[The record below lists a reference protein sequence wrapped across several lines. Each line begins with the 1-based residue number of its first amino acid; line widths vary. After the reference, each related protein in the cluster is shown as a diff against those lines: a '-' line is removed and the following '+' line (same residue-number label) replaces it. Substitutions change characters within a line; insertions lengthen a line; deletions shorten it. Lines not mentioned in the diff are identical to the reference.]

1 MQAAPSVATI
11 YVYEAGGTTIS
22 TTGSIAHKAAPDLDV
37 YAQLEGEPGTIGSVQ
52 TGIAVVNPTGETL
65 DVQYELVRLDGTSS
79 GVSGKFAISP
89 KGQKLT
95 FVNELPGASNL
106 PLSFRGVLRL
116 TSARPI
122 SALGIHGR
130 YNERGEFLMSTTPPM
145 DSTAITQSSAFI
157 PQVVDGGGYSTEIVI
172 YDVVGS
178 PLSGNIYFF
187 DQNGQ
192 PIDADLVQA
201 TDLSLP

>member
-1 MQAAPSVATI
+1 
-11 YVYEAGGTTIS
+11 
-22 TTGSIAHKAAPDLDV
+22 
-37 YAQLEGEPGTIGSVQ
+37 
-52 TGIAVVNPTGETL
+52 
-65 DVQYELVRLDGTSS
+65 
-79 GVSGKFAISP
+79 
-89 KGQKLT
+89 
-95 FVNELPGASNL
+95 
-106 PLSFRGVLRL
+106 
-116 TSARPI
+116 
-122 SALGIHGR
+122 
-130 YNERGEFLMSTTPPM
+130 M

-201 TDLSLP
+201 TDVSLP